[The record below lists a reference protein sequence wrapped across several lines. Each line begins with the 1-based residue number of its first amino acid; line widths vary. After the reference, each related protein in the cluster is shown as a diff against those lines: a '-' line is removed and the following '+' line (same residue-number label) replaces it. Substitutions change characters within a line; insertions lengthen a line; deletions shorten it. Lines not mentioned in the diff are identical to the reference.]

1 MKYTRP
7 PGQPDFIAVLVYD
20 YVRRK
25 RIRYDSLAEM
35 CGVHEKTLSQWFN
48 GKSTLNSWSLSR
60 VLLVLGYTVRQSVKT
75 STIAEH
81 FRRSG
86 YPFSHWRNAPMTV
99 RAKRRQRLIDDALAR
114 AFGSSKNSGASP
126 SSSRP

>member
-7 PGQPDFIAVLVYD
+7 PGQPDFISVLVYD

-35 CGVHEKTLSQWFN
+35 AGISEQSLCKWLSGKT
-48 GKSTLNSWSLSR
+48 TLNSWSLAR

-86 YPFSHWRNAPMTV
+86 YPFAHWHDGPMV
-99 RAKRRQRLIDDALAR
+99 LRSKRRKKMVDAALNR
-114 AFGSSKNSGASP
+114 ATGGRQAEAS
-126 SSSRP
+126 

>member
-1 MKYTRP
+1 VKYTRP

-25 RIRYDSLAEM
+25 RIRLDSLAEM
-35 CGVHEKTLSQWFN
+35 TGVHQRTLHCWFR
-48 GKSTLNSWSLSR
+48 GKSSLNSWSLSR

-86 YPFSHWRNAPMTV
+86 YPFAYWNDGPVAM
-99 RAKRRQRLIDDALAR
+99 LAR
-114 AFGSSKNSGASP
+114 GQKKMVDAALNRATGGRIYGA
-126 SSSRP
+126 